1 MCCKM
6 ELIARQKAYRDE
18 CRENGREATDPK
30 VRRFWQQE
38 QLEAG
43 RELAILTTQPHRKP
57 RAVLTVGVVVP
68 MRRVE
73 A

>member
-6 ELIARQKAYRDE
+6 ELIGRQKAYRDE

-30 VRRFWQQE
+30 ARRFWQRQ
-38 QLEAG
+38 QHEAS
-43 RELAILTTQPHRKP
+43 RDQAILTTQPHRKP
-57 RAVLTVGVVVP
+57 RAVVAVGVVVP